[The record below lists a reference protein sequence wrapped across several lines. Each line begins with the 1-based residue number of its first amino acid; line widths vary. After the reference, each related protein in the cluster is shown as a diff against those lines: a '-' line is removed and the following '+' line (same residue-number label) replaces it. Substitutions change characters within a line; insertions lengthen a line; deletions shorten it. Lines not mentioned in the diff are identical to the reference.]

1 MSGASRAQYSK
12 TFEECALHASGFH
25 RIMTFMTTC
34 HRGFY
39 TVWLVWLMNLVVL
52 PSSAQ
57 WAHQESSSPAPT
69 GQMLHDEKNENDE
82 NLRKN
87 DAKRPGK
94 NWTVNQKHIDCW
106 ITETSEK
113 KKHKQNKPT
122 NPTIWET
129 MKWLWGRQG
138 RQRRRA
144 VQPGPLASSAGLQST
159 TRTITVNIATSLTD
173 FLNYFKSEEKWRNR
187 RPPKN
192 FFQNRCK
199 WRLQDTFSS
208 HSGHEECQ
216 AFCLQSWKVMFS
228 SQWWMPSTW
237 HVRNVNVSSL
247 ANFQA
252 RQSRRNGRI
261 RTWRVISASFQRMT
275 GCSISFFLTGG
286 WWVTE
291 NCWGCLTRGKCKR
304 HNMGKN
310 MHGSYDVECTIC
322 TMYKYGKKYMERS
335 GCMIRACF
343 LRFES
348 HYPDL
353 SGRWARWA
361 ILDSKL
367 AKIIH
372 RTKKCIISKIRNL
385 KKTNTYIRIQVP

>member
-1 MSGASRAQYSK
+1 MIVRETREA
-12 TFEECALHASGFH
+12 
-25 RIMTFMTTC
+25 
-34 HRGFY
+34 
-39 TVWLVWLMNLVVL
+39 
-52 PSSAQ
+52 
-57 WAHQESSSPAPT
+57 
-69 GQMLHDEKNENDE
+69 
-82 NLRKN
+82 
-87 DAKRPGK
+87 
-94 NWTVNQKHIDCW
+94 
-106 ITETSEK
+106 TE
-113 KKHKQNKPT
+113 
-122 NPTIWET
+122 
-129 MKWLWGRQG
+129 
-138 RQRRRA
+138 
-144 VQPGPLASSAGLQST
+144 ASSTAWSFGILSGPKLEST
-159 TRTITVNIATSLTD
+159 TRTMTVNIATLLTD
-173 FLNYFKSEEKWRNR
+173 FLNYFKVSEEKWRNR

-192 FFQNRCK
+192 FFTKPVQMASAGYIFLTQWSRRVPSFLLAK
-199 WRLQDTFSS
+199 LEGHVLQPMMNALNLTCPK
-208 HSGHEECQ
+208 CQ
-216 AFCLQSWKVMFS
+216 C
-228 SQWWMPSTW
+228 
-237 HVRNVNVSSL
+237 RVSSL
-247 ANFQA
+247 ANVQA
-252 RQSRRNGRI
+252 RQSRRNGRL

-291 NCWGCLTRGKCKR
+291 NCWGCQTSAKCKR

-372 RTKKCIISKIRNL
+372 RTKKCIIRNL
-385 KKTNTYIRIQVP
+385 